1 MVRMSIF
8 TVIAAVFL
16 LVACAQEPT
25 KETIGTGAGAV
36 LGGVI
41 GSEVGDG
48 TAGTVVGGVLGA
60 VLGREVGRRLD
71 ARDEEQAAQALENN
85 QTVSWTDRETGDQY
99 TVNPTDTFE
108 RDGRVCRRYTTTVSI
123 EGEPQTA
130 SGTACKRDDGTWEV
144 ID

>member
-1 MVRMSIF
+1 MYYRFWTLV
-8 TVIAAVFL
+8 AAVFL
-16 LVACAQEPT
+16 LTACSQDPT

-48 TAGTVVGGVLGA
+48 TTGTVVGGVLGA

-71 ARDEEQAAQALENN
+71 EGDEENAVRALENN
-85 QTVSWTDRETGDQY
+85 EPVTWADEDTGEQY

-108 RDGRVCRRYTTTVSI
+108 RDGRVCRQYTTTVRI
-123 EGEPQTA
+123 EGEPQRA
-130 SGTACKRDDGTWEV
+130 SGTACKRDDGSWEV
-144 ID
+144 IG